1 MRVGVSILLGL
12 ACTAGMVAGEGEAK
26 PATRYGVEVDLKTYP
41 QGAPKETLASVLKAA
56 DAGKF
61 DYLAAQLADP
71 SFIDDRVKGVFGGS
85 FDEQVKDVHA
95 RLDPSTLKLLHRF
108 LDDGEWTT
116 GDDKAA
122 VRLKDL
128 GDRAV
133 FFRKIDGRWFMEHR
147 SKPKTLN

>member
-1 MRVGVSILLGL
+1 MRVGVAIFLGL
-12 ACTAGMVAGEGEAK
+12 AFTAGPVAAEGEAK
-26 PATRYGVEVDLKTYP
+26 PAVRYGVEVDQKTYP
-41 QGAPKETLASVLKAA
+41 QSAPKETLASVLKAA
-56 DAGKF
+56 DAGHF

-85 FDEQVKDVHA
+85 FDEQVKDVRA
-95 RLDPSTLKLLHRF
+95 RLDPSTLKQLHRF

-116 GDDKAA
+116 GDDKAS
-122 VRLKDL
+122 VRLNDL

-133 FFRKIDGRWFMEHR
+133 FFRKIDGRWFIEHR